1 MANEPIDRSIIK
13 LGAFKN
19 SAWAPDTTNSA
30 PPKKF
35 RSSSSPTAEKEGGKL
50 NRLSRYKTATLYPPL
65 GQFFFNMILQIAM
78 FASAIAFGVKSID
91 IAKTANEYSAS
102 ANSFSARA
110 LEEARVANQLSMLAV
125 CLQAGDVKV
134 MCFAFIYSCQLSI
147 NKKQSDP
154 FFVLGATI

>member
-30 PPKKF
+30 PPKKS

-125 CLQAGDVKV
+125 CLQAGEVKV
-134 MCFAFIYSCQLSI
+134 ICLLHIRVSYQLIKKKSDLFI
-147 NKKQSDP
+147 
-154 FFVLGATI
+154 VLGATI